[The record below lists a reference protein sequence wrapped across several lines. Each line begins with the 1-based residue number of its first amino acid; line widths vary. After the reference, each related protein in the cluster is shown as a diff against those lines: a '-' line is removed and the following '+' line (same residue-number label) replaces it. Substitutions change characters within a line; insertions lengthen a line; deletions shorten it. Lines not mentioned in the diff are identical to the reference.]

1 MYWQLQ
7 LVVLSCKQ
15 SDSEQYFQID
25 VGSDLCIVYLF
36 EPRPSILARFESFGL
51 LEVTCDVGGIE
62 RKVVQVLKNLQVTV
76 PRGKLTFITG
86 QI

>member
-1 MYWQLQ
+1 M
-7 LVVLSCKQ
+7 
-15 SDSEQYFQID
+15 
-25 VGSDLCIVYLF
+25 YLF